1 MVVHPSIHPPQDA
14 RASAR
19 IGAHRRDSPWAR
31 GGAQRRH
38 AAAAHLVE
46 AAASTPGGRRRRRPR
61 AVRGKRMRS
70 SDEQRCAA
78 MRSCDAQRCCAAYRV
93 SRFGIVCGLGFGRHW
108 PAAVPNPRAN
118 RHATAPRRKQPNKQT
133 NKQTND
139 RVAGRDRFWAAHVLL
154 KLSACRK
161 AQHCRATEQR
171 QHGAAQGRHSIA
183 MRRDEST
190 AYEGCRW

>member
-1 MVVHPSIHPPQDA
+1 MREHP

-19 IGAHRRDSPWAR
+19 TDETLLGREAVRSGDMPLPRISSKLRRAR
-31 GGAQRRH
+31 RAVGVAVGLVRSEGSEC
-38 AAAAHLVE
+38 AAA
-46 AAASTPGGRRRRRPR
+46 
-61 AVRGKRMRS
+61 MRS
-70 SDEQRCAA
+70 DAQQRCAA
-78 MRSCDAQRCCAAYRV
+78 MLRSV
-93 SRFGIVCGLGFGRHW
+93 SRIAFRYSLRLRVR
-108 PAAVPNPRAN
+108 PALARSRSESAC
-118 RHATAPRRKQPNKQT
+118 QPSCNGAEKKTNKQT
-133 NKQTND
+133 NKQTTD

-161 AQHCRATEQR
+161 AQHCRATVQR